1 MLSNTCDILPGVG
14 PALVNKLNRCGIKT
28 IGDLLF
34 HLPYRY
40 QDRTRITPIQ
50 DLRLNEYCVIVGQ
63 ICKIEI
69 KYGKRMML
77 YCYVQDRTKGI
88 LRLRFFHFNK
98 QQLNTLKTNTWLRA
112 FGEVRDFANQ
122 FEMIHPEYRILDNEH
137 DVKVDETLT
146 PIYSTTEGLT
156 QSRLRQIIKMTLANY
171 QSELEQLEW
180 MTHEQL
186 KNYNFPPLGQAI
198 TFLHSPSPDTT
209 MNTLESGT
217 HPALQRMS
225 FDELL
230 AQRLSMQFARHYR
243 NQFYAP
249 PLLFN
254 ELLYKQFLDQLPFAL
269 TEAQLRVSLE
279 IKEDLNKNKPM
290 LRLIQG
296 DVGCGKTTVA
306 AIAALQ
312 AIAQGYQVALMA
324 PTDLLSEQHAIN
336 FQKWFSPLGI
346 HCVRLS
352 GKMKVKQ
359 KREILTQ
366 LTTDKC
372 HIAIGTH
379 ALFQE
384 GVEFYQLGL
393 IIIDEQHRFGVEQRL
408 LLQQKGQQEKFMP
421 HQLLM
426 TATPIPRTLAMTQF
440 AHLDI
445 SIIDALPPGRVP
457 VHTAVVNQDKRE
469 QIIERLKAAI
479 ASGMQAYWVCTLIE
493 ESEKLQ
499 CTAASL
505 TAKNLQEQ
513 LPGVRIGLV
522 HGKMKPVEKE
532 AIMAAFKKGELDLL
546 VATTVIEVGV
556 DVPNASLMIIENA
569 ERLGLSQLHQLRGRV
584 GRGNNQSYCLL
595 LYQSPLSEF
604 GSERLQIMRA
614 TTDGFVI
621 AERDLQLRG
630 AGEFLGTKQ
639 TGYRQFKIA
648 NLPRDNA
655 LLPYVTHWA
664 NELVNTAP
672 KTAQLIAK
680 RWLGQFEQF
689 LQS

>member
-1 MLSNTCDILPGVG
+1 MLSQTCEILPGVG

-50 DLRLNEYCVIVGQ
+50 DLRPNEYCVIVGQ

-77 YCYVQDRTKGI
+77 YCYVQDRTNGI

-98 QQLNTLKTNTWLRA
+98 QQLNTLKTNTWLRV

-156 QSRLRQIIKMTLANY
+156 QSRLRQIIKMTLSNY
-171 QSELEQLEW
+171 QPELEQLEW

-186 KNYNFPPLGQAI
+186 KSYNFPPLGQAI

-254 ELLYKQFLDQLPFAL
+254 ELLYKRFLDQLPFAL
-269 TEAQLRVSLE
+269 TEAQLRVSIE
-279 IKEDLNKNKPM
+279 IKEDLSKNKPM

-352 GKMKVKQ
+352 GKMKAKQ
-359 KREILTQ
+359 KREILAQ

-384 GVEFYQLGL
+384 GVEFHRLGL

-505 TAKNLQEQ
+505 TAKTLQEH
-513 LPGVRIGLV
+513 LPGVKVGLV
-522 HGKMKPVEKE
+522 HGKMKPIEKE
-532 AIMAAFKKGELDLL
+532 AIMAAFKGGELDLL

-604 GSERLQIMRA
+604 GAERLQIMRA

-655 LLPYVTHWA
+655 LLPYVTHWG
-664 NELVNTAP
+664 NELINTAP
-672 KTAQLIAK
+672 ETAQLIAK